1 MLTQLLLIGLGVV
14 AGLLLVRLNH
24 KPKDELMAAIDDL
37 KASVDRLEK
46 AREKLLA
53 NLPPDLT
60 AEISVVTAR
69 VNAVSDS
76 LEAATPPTV

>member
-1 MLTQLLLIGLGVV
+1 
-14 AGLLLVRLNH
+14 
-24 KPKDELMAAIDDL
+24 MAAIDDL